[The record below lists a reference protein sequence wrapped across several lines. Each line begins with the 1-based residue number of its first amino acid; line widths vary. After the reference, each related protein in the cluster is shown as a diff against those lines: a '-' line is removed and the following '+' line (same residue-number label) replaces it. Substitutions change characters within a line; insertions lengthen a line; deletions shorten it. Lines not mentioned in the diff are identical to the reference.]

1 LLKQVCG
8 RTEYETMTGTIDC
21 FEQTV
26 IGRVRT
32 TNEDQ
37 FLIADVGKSL
47 RVNQTSLGLD
57 RHTRLFGGTQDDAE
71 QNRPASANP

>member
-1 LLKQVCG
+1 
-8 RTEYETMTGTIDC
+8 MTGTIDC
-21 FEQTV
+21 FEQTD

-57 RHTRLFGGTQDDAE
+57 RHKRLVGGTQDDAE